1 MIAATRT
8 ARPGAFS
15 VFRKRSFALL
25 WTAQLISTAGS
36 ALTSVAAS
44 ILVYR
49 LTGSALSVGLM
60 LMATSVPSLVVGLIA
75 GVFVDRWDRRRVMI
89 AADLIRGALA
99 FLIPFLIAFDIA
111 WLYVIVMLSSAVGQ
125 FFDPA
130 HASLLPEVASD
141 EELAAANALMQIS
154 SFGSTAIGFA
164 ASGLIASRFPI
175 AWAFYAD
182 ALSFVLSATCTL
194 FIRIP
199 ALKVEETAGVA
210 AVLRN
215 LRAGLR
221 FLFGTPILRSLFL
234 TCLPA
239 FAGVGLL
246 NALLLPLALRS
257 LHATEFGYGVLE
269 ALSSGGFVAGA
280 LLLASLGDRLHAGQW
295 VAISYMSVGML
306 CIVISQ
312 MLSFPVVVLLYTA
325 AGFCNAPNYVGRS
338 VVIQRHTPRD
348 IRGRVN
354 SAFFVTRN
362 VMYLVG
368 MGAAG
373 LADLFGP
380 PAIYLAGGLFVFAS
394 GILALM
400 LPGLRA
406 PAAEWRRAMAML
418 RSAPTAP
425 GLGLGYAATLA
436 DLDRLAMRLPDLAH
450 LSALERR

>member
-15 VFRKRSFALL
+15 VCRKRSFALL

-89 AADLIRGALA
+89 TADMIRGVLV
-99 FLIPFLIAFDIA
+99 FLIPFLIASNVT

-154 SFGSTAIGFA
+154 SFGSTA
-164 ASGLIASRFPI
+164 
-175 AWAFYAD
+175 
-182 ALSFVLSATCTL
+182 
-194 FIRIP
+194 
-199 ALKVEETAGVA
+199 
-210 AVLRN
+210 VLRN

-221 FLFGTPILRSLFL
+221 FLFGTSILRSLFL

-239 FAGVGLL
+239 FAGIGLL
-246 NALLLPLALRS
+246 NALLLPLSLRS
-257 LHATEFGYGVLE
+257 LHATEFGYGVVE

-380 PAIYLAGGLFVFAS
+380 RAIYLAGGLVVLAS

-406 PAAEWRRAMAML
+406 PAAEWRRAMAMV

-425 GLGLGYAATLA
+425 GLGLGHAATLA